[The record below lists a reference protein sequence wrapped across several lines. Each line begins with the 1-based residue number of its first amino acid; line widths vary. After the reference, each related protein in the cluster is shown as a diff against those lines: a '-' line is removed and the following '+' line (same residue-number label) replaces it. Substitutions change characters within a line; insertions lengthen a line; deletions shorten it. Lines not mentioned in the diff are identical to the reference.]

1 MYSEEVAGF
10 LNMINKPLME
20 IGEEII
26 PLFAVE
32 TIALNSV
39 G

>member
-1 MYSEEVAGF
+1 MYREEVAGF
-10 LNMINKPLME
+10 LNVINKTLME